1 MATWNPFKTDYFHY
15 IGKQTKSQ
23 ETMKTFTKSA
33 LVSASILFF
42 CGICWASEGYRTYG
56 MAELQNIHCMGNGK
70 LCVYGREG
78 EIFQIFGS
86 PYSGPSMLGLLS
98 DDETAQL
105 ETSSRRTRGTA
116 IWEHSLTGDD
126 GKTVAT
132 ICDFVSYS
140 GNALVRR
147 IVSDREI
154 GFDCGACFEERYRI
168 HADAMSFEPA
178 DLEGFESAWKV
189 TIAPGVPFY
198 SRYKSGGGYSY
209 YIATAGKARIVSF
222 EEASKMLHIE
232 AEPGESLIYVIA
244 SDKDG
249 EGSTPNLEE
258 NARTIAET
266 SWRKLRRECR
276 REWRE
281 YSGPQRKIDTKA
293 LARKDRREL
302 REAVDNVGTMLK
314 TQQGEEGGVLA
325 GIVYHMVYVRDHYG
339 VSRAMLALGHSEEAR
354 KVLQFYFDIF
364 SEYGYIRNAQAAGW
378 KGVFHP
384 HENDETEIT
393 GYLIV
398 QAFDYYEKTGDAA
411 FIEKIM
417 PMLEWAASAQ
427 QKNIVKGM
435 LPFNGDETYI
445 AGGVVPRSV
454 MYHGSAEATLLFI
467 EGGNKLLDFVSSRGL
482 WSDEKTASLRKD
494 IDTCT
499 SLYRSNFFVD
509 GRFYLNNPEREEGIE
524 YPETRPGVC
533 LYPGYL
539 EHYLETY
546 HYKGPLYF
554 CKDCMERD
562 MSEIEIPAPQRYSI
576 PSAFLFPFY
585 IDASLFTEEEKENLL
600 QEVIDLYLKTG
611 KISSQDR
618 ILGYDYGMFLY
629 ALARTGNPLAGE
641 VYRKMMDM
649 RDETGAWVEYYVDG
663 VPNGCPC
670 RPWESGIN
678 IEAALEYAASGTTSN
693 P

>member
-1 MATWNPFKTDYFHY
+1 MNEV
-15 IGKQTKSQ
+15 KQPKKPLIFYYCIV
-23 ETMKTFTKSA
+23 M
-33 LVSASILFF
+33 LVLMLFNF
-42 CGICWASEGYRTYG
+42 LLMPWIAR
-56 MAELQNIHCMGNGK
+56 
-70 LCVYGREG
+70 R
-78 EIFQIFGS
+78 QI
-86 PYSGPSMLGLLS
+86 
-98 DDETAQL
+98 
-105 ETSSRRTRGTA
+105 
-116 IWEHSLTGDD
+116 
-126 GKTVAT
+126 
-132 ICDFVSYS
+132 
-140 GNALVRR
+140 
-147 IVSDREI
+147 
-154 GFDCGACFEERYRI
+154 
-168 HADAMSFEPA
+168 
-178 DLEGFESAWKV
+178 
-189 TIAPGVPFY
+189 
-198 SRYKSGGGYSY
+198 
-209 YIATAGKARIVSF
+209 
-222 EEASKMLHIE
+222 
-232 AEPGESLIYVIA
+232 
-244 SDKDG
+244 
-249 EGSTPNLEE
+249 
-258 NARTIAET
+258 
-266 SWRKLRRECR
+266 
-276 REWRE
+276 
-281 YSGPQRKIDTKA
+281 
-293 LARKDRREL
+293 
-302 REAVDNVGTMLK
+302 
-314 TQQGEEGGVLA
+314 
-325 GIVYHMVYVRDHYG
+325 
-339 VSRAMLALGHSEEAR
+339 
-354 KVLQFYFDIF
+354 
-364 SEYGYIRNAQAAGW
+364 
-378 KGVFHP
+378 
-384 HENDETEIT
+384 
-393 GYLIV
+393 
-398 QAFDYYEKTGDAA
+398 
-411 FIEKIM
+411 
-417 PMLEWAASAQ
+417 
-427 QKNIVKGM
+427 
-435 LPFNGDETYI
+435 
-445 AGGVVPRSV
+445 VV
-454 MYHGSAEATLLFI
+454 LFI

-482 WSDEKTASLRKD
+482 WSDEKTDSLRKD

-562 MSEIEIPAPQRYSI
+562 MSEIEIPEPQRYSI